1 MKSRYIIYVL
11 LLFVIF
17 SCGQRGRHS
26 SLSNAETL
34 LSCNPDSALHIL
46 ESCSDSVKDW
56 SKGDRMNYILLKTSA
71 QDKCFIN
78 ITSDMEMLEVVDYFE
93 HHGTP
98 LKRLTAYYTLG
109 RVYSDMMLAGDA
121 INYYKKALNMDD
133 LNDSASLV
141 VRGLSAEWIAETMM
155 YQEIFAEALPYFKMA
170 DSLVSMSRNYSVE
183 SFILRNIGRNL
194 LTQKDTT
201 KGIAYFYKGA
211 DLALSIHDSAT
222 YKNIISELPGTF
234 MDMKDFKRAKWAI
247 DASCDTAN
255 IALHD
260 IACNNECIARYY
272 YETGNIDSAIYFY
285 SKCLNT
291 ENIYVNMKSTSM
303 LADILANRNRTKEA
317 LALLHKCINYK
328 DTLNASTE
336 KQNKS
341 LINTLNKK
349 LEDEKKQDH
358 KSLVLTN
365 VIFILVLLLIA
376 VAITTFYFI
385 WKRRVKAKK
394 QDEKIRELR
403 DYVNANSTAT
413 INEHKKKIAE
423 LESTISDMQ
432 ANYDELEKAK
442 MVAEKEVHRQ
452 TVGKIE
458 SENKVREI
466 RIQKFKASD
475 IYSRFHS
482 QQFIPTNS
490 DYEELEKYLNATY
503 DNCIKKIKE
512 LYADINTNELYLCM
526 LLKADLPLKMIANNL
541 NIKSNNIYMI
551 RRRLY
556 AKIFKQKGSAADLDK
571 FIDEL

>member
-1 MKSRYIIYVL
+1 
-11 LLFVIF
+11 VIF

-234 MDMKDFKRAKWAI
+234 MDMKDFKRAKKAI